1 MFQDSLFGREFK
13 NQYFISLLE
22 GRDKAQFFISL
33 PVGREFKA
41 QNFISL
47 LEGRNKAQYFT
58 SLPVGRECKA
68 QYFISLLEGRNKA
81 QYFISLPVKRGF
93 KVQCYIMLPVGI
105 CGSYMFHSSVNMQW
119 SHGKH
124 DQLNKQACKVQRS
137 IYSFYCS
144 YYLILKKVIE

>member
-22 GRDKAQFFISL
+22 GRDKGQFFISL

-47 LEGRNKAQYFT
+47 LEGRNKAQYF
-58 SLPVGRECKA
+58 
-68 QYFISLLEGRNKA
+68 ISLL
-81 QYFISLPVKRGF
+81 VKRGF
-93 KVQCYIMLPVGI
+93 KVQCYTMLPVGI

-124 DQLNKQACKVQRS
+124 DQLNKQACKVQMS

-144 YYLILKKVIE
+144 YYLILKKIIEKLN

>member
-1 MFQDSLFGREFK
+1 MFQDSLLGREFK

-47 LEGRNKAQYFT
+47 PEGRGKTQYFT
-58 SLPVGRECKA
+58 SLPVGREC
-68 QYFISLLEGRNKA
+68 KA

-93 KVQCYIMLPVGI
+93 KVQCYIMMPVGI
-105 CGSYMFHSSVNMQW
+105 CGSYMFHSSVNIQW
-119 SHGKH
+119 SHGKY
-124 DQLNKQACKVQRS
+124 DQLNNQACKVQRS

-144 YYLILKKVIE
+144 YYLILKKIMEKLN